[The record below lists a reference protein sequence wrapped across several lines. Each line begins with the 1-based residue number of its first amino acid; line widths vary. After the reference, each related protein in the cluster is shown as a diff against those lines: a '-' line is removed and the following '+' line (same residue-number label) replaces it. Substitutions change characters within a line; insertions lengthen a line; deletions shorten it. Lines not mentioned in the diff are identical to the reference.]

1 MLWGRPGG
9 GGAVLF
15 RRVGLAILFSFTDV
29 QEGKKSQEDGICWW
43 EMELVFYA
51 RFIRGRNDDP
61 SKLEMDEAE
70 LEDYFD
76 GEDGERNEFTSPL
89 SRVFYTSRTLAETL
103 INEHRCAIIIH
114 TFCHFIFSLSVS
126 AFFAPSRRFNLSWAE
141 QQFFS
146 HWADIEFVDSCM
158 VFFRKFVSVIIFLRF
173 SLITGENSK
182 EPLKFASTSHRHD
195 SKTRNINWKSEKRR
209 FVYIE
214 ESNSGRIDN
223 SRSPYPPSHYDNR
236 LRSFPFPIST

>member
-1 MLWGRPGG
+1 
-9 GGAVLF
+9 
-15 RRVGLAILFSFTDV
+15 
-29 QEGKKSQEDGICWW
+29 
-43 EMELVFYA
+43 MELVFYA

-114 TFCHFIFSLSVS
+114 TFCHFIFSLSCFRVFR
-126 AFFAPSRRFNLSWAE
+126 ACRRFNLSWAE

-146 HWADIEFVDSCM
+146 H
-158 VFFRKFVSVIIFLRF
+158 
-173 SLITGENSK
+173 
-182 EPLKFASTSHRHD
+182 
-195 SKTRNINWKSEKRR
+195 
-209 FVYIE
+209 
-214 ESNSGRIDN
+214 
-223 SRSPYPPSHYDNR
+223 
-236 LRSFPFPIST
+236 